1 MRAWIYDRS
10 IVSLTSRWYA
20 EVLGR
25 VPRGAAMLDVG
36 VGTAGALVS
45 QAKLIAERD
54 LHIHGVDIDPDYVKQ
69 AEKRIAKARLTSRV
83 SVEHVPLN
91 AHSGGPY
98 DAIYFAASFML
109 FDDPIGALND
119 AVRLLK
125 PDGRIFFTQT
135 FHERKSPL
143 MEKLKPMLVRVT
155 SIDFGRVTYE
165 EPFLAT
171 LADARLDVIEHEVID
186 KVGRTTHRLV
196 VARPAVIS

>member
-20 EVLGR
+20 EVLSR
-25 VPRGAAMLDVG
+25 VPRGATMLDVG

-45 QAKLIAERD
+45 QADLIRERD
-54 LHIHGVDIDPDYVKQ
+54 LRIHGVDIDPDYVKQ
-69 AEKRIAKARLTSRV
+69 AEKRVAKAHLAHHVT
-83 SVEHVPLN
+83 VEHVPLN

-109 FDDPIGALND
+109 FDDPVGALHD

-135 FHERKSPL
+135 FHERRSPI
-143 MEKLKPMLVRVT
+143 MEKLKPLLVRVT

-171 LADARLDVIEHEVID
+171 LAGAALRVEEHFVID

-196 VARPAVIS
+196 VARPEPLT